1 MNQPHESD
9 VKPSP
14 TARRRGLDRAWVYS
28 HYRSQGFEEVF
39 NATFRRWRAATG
51 RGAIFWFTRMSHGLH
66 RPFAKLPCEDGMND
80 QRNPSSRK
88 RRSTPMAVGVLALL
102 CIIAFVLWAQRG
114 LAFCDP
120 PRVSPGGSYEIVK
133 CEPLY
138 SSYTWSR
145 GTLPRFM
152 KFRDCVRKIDLGS
165 SGIVNLAG
173 NGRIWWPTAE
183 FLEIRV
189 GVGDS
194 AVRVP
199 VTAPDG
205 R

>member
-1 MNQPHESD
+1 MNNQPLALRH
-9 VKPSP
+9 K
-14 TARRRGLDRAWVYS
+14 
-28 HYRSQGFEEVF
+28 
-39 NATFRRWRAATG
+39 
-51 RGAIFWFTRMSHGLH
+51 H
-66 RPFAKLPCEDGMND
+66 RPLKALAAL
-80 QRNPSSRK
+80 S
-88 RRSTPMAVGVLALL
+88 VLSVIGFL
-102 CIIAFVLWAQRG
+102 LWAQRG
-114 LAFCDP
+114 LAECDP
-120 PRVSPGGSYEIVK
+120 PEVSPGGSYEVVT
-133 CEPLY
+133 CAPTY
-138 SSYTWSR
+138 SSYLFLR
-145 GTLPRFM
+145 GSMPRFM
-152 KFRDCVRKIDLGS
+152 KFRDRVRKIDLGS